1 MRIGIIGA
9 TGFIGSA
16 LAREAVQRG
25 CGVVVFSRRKDVFLP
40 WAKEIRPVEPK
51 GRVIDP
57 SGLDA
62 LVNLA
67 GENVFGL
74 WTAGKRRRIRE
85 SRIEFTNR
93 IVDALQETRDRPGVF
108 ISASATGFYGDRGDE
123 VLSEDSSRGCG
134 FLSDVCVDWEAA
146 ADRAIKLGVRVVR
159 IRTGVVLGE
168 GGGAWPMLRRVFKL
182 NLGSRLGGGRQF
194 MPWIHLDD
202 QVNLILHTL
211 EKSAYAGAV
220 NLTAPN
226 PVSNAELTAAIAR
239 ALGKRTFL
247 PAPALAL
254 KLMLGE
260 FSSTLL
266 GSQRVQPKSALTR
279 AFAFRHPTLED
290 ALSALTGG

>member
-93 IVDALQETRDRPGVF
+93 IVDALRETRDRPGVF

-146 ADRAIKLGVRVVR
+146 ADCAIKLGVRVVR

-279 AFAFRHPTLED
+279 AFAFRHPRLED

>member
-40 WAKEIRPVEPK
+40 WAKEIRPVEPQ
-51 GRVIDP
+51 GRIIDP

-146 ADRAIKLGVRVVR
+146 ADCAIKLGVRVVR

-226 PVSNAELTAAIAR
+226 PVTNAELTAAIAR

-279 AFAFRHPTLED
+279 AFAFRHPRLED